1 MPLPADGA
9 GHNSRSK
16 PPSLLLGIKNL
27 KSLGRATE
35 NAFGS
40 STSPG
45 AKLLRHPTG
54 AETGRRAAAGAGR
67 PGGRGRGAAGDA
79 GRPETRRRRLPRRQA
94 SALRPSLRPGGSGPP
109 QRRLPQP
116 HQRPP
121 PRRRRRQAPGAD
133 ERRPAPRRCRRAGA
147 RGGQPGRQRP
157 GPACRAAAGSR
168 AARSCPPRSE
178 RSGPAAAA
186 PLGRPPSFPPLPSPS
201 RLPGAA
207 GRRPAAA
214 GRGGG
219 AGARGRPPLAGRGG
233 RGSAGA
239 RGGEGAG
246 RGGGGGTHVLCTCRS
261 ISRISVNL
269 SRRSMGSC
277 SITAGTRKGGGA
289 GREGGRE
296 GGSQSVSR
304 SLAAVGEGGAAS
316 SPRLPPRL
324 PSTGRARPPGSPVP
338 HTLTLQIVL
347 QIQHGGGRASA
358 KGLLANGGSS
368 LPIWRRRQQH
378 QRLDSAKTTLA
389 ADGARSG
396 RAAIGCPRR

>member
-67 PGGRGRGAAGDA
+67 PGGRGRGAAGDPAAPAAPAPGERAPPLAASRRLRASAAPPPAAAPAPAAPQETTPGARCRREAPGPAALPESRGA
-79 GRPETRRRRLPRRQA
+79 GRATGAPTPGA
-94 SALRPSLRPGGSGPP
+94 GVPGGSGE
-109 QRRLPQP
+109 QSGAELPTQV
-116 HQRPP
+116 
-121 PRRRRRQAPGAD
+121 GA
-133 ERRPAPRRCRRAGA
+133 
-147 RGGQPGRQRP
+147 
-157 GPACRAAAGSR
+157 
-168 AARSCPPRSE
+168 E

-277 SITAGTRKGGGA
+277 SITAGTRRGGGA